1 MVMLHLFFIFVSIV
15 CISLNTCDFNK
26 DLEFGLC
33 GGKRGPTNKKQG
45 MCSSLVGE
53 KVTTLGRER
62 KKRMGSVIGT
72 EPNCFG

>member
-26 DLEFGLC
+26 NLEFGPC
-33 GGKRGPTNKKQG
+33 EGKRWPTNKKQG

-53 KVTTLGRER
+53 KVTSLGRRR
-62 KKRMGSVIGT
+62 KKKVGSVIGT
-72 EPNCFG
+72 EPRGA